1 MRARGNQQITSANK
15 SRWSSFQTH
24 SYPTGEKQF
33 TVPIKQLFGRL
44 FEHGQ
49 GRKKVLEAIQV
60 TRTQLPMVSAFEIT
74 NYKAQGLTMN
84 KTVVDLQVP
93 LGALQ
98 VVSIYVPFSRVKKA
112 EDVAILR
119 SSHMKVL
126 QLRPSSDQDDELKRL
141 DELDRRVQREY
152 DFYFL
157 KLYK

>member
-1 MRARGNQQITSANK
+1 
-15 SRWSSFQTH
+15 
-24 SYPTGEKQF
+24 
-33 TVPIKQLFGRL
+33 
-44 FEHGQ
+44 
-49 GRKKVLEAIQV
+49 
-60 TRTQLPMVSAFEIT
+60 
-74 NYKAQGLTMN
+74 MN
-84 KTVVDLQVP
+84 KIVVDLQVP

-112 EDVAILR
+112 DDVAILR

-126 QLRPSSDQDDELKRL
+126 QLRPSSAQDDGLKRL